1 MATDAGAGLAGV
13 IAGRT
18 AIATVGKEGKGLTY
32 RGYSIHDLAENS
44 TFEEVA
50 YLLIYGRLPK
60 QAELD
65 PYKAKLRAMRGLPP
79 QLKTVLELVPR
90 STHPMDVMRTGCSML
105 GTLEPEGPGHDQ
117 IAVANRLTACF
128 TAMLLYWQQFHEH
141 GRRLDTETDDDST
154 AGHFLHLLH
163 GKKPDELHRRA
174 IDVSLILYA
183 EHEFNASTFTARTI
197 VSTLPDF
204 YSAVTGAIGALR
216 GPLHGGANEAA
227 MELIERFHSADE
239 AEKALIEMLAAKK
252 LIMGFGHR
260 VYKVSDPRSDI
271 IKAWSKNLAKAH
283 DDTRLFSVSERIEQ
297 VMRREKKMFPNLDF
311 YSASAYHFCGI
322 PTPMFTPLFVISR
335 ITGWAA
341 HILEQRA
348 DNRLIRPNADYVG
361 SDPRPL
367 VPIEKR

>member
-1 MATDAGAGLAGV
+1 MATEPGAGLAGV
-13 IAGRT
+13 IAGHT

-32 RGYSIHDLAENS
+32 RGYSIHDLAEHS

-60 QAELD
+60 QAELNE
-65 PYKAKLRAMRGLPP
+65 YKSKLRAMRGLPP
-79 QLKTVLELVPR
+79 ALKTVLELIPR

-128 TAMLLYWQQFHEH
+128 SAILFYWHHFHVN
-141 GRRLDTETDDDST
+141 GRRVDTETDDDST
-154 AGHFLHLLH
+154 AGHLLHLLH

-174 IDVSLILYA
+174 VDVSLILYA

-197 VSTLPDF
+197 ISTLPDF

-227 MELIERFHSADE
+227 MELIEKFATTDD
-239 AEKALIEMLAAKK
+239 AEKGLMEMLAAKK

-260 VYKVSDPRSDI
+260 VYKISDPRSDV
-271 IKAWSKNLAKAH
+271 IKAWSKKLGASI
-283 DDTRLFSVSERIEQ
+283 DDTRLFPVSERLEH

-311 YSASAYHFCGI
+311 YSATAYHFCDI
-322 PTPMFTPLFVISR
+322 PTAMFTPLFVISR

-341 HILEQRA
+341 HIIEQRA

-361 SDPRPL
+361 PDPRPY
-367 VPIEKR
+367 VPIDKR